1 MAKVIVFRGSPRKE
15 GNTNALEKV
24 IRQQLLEAGH
34 EVRLFDLYD
43 MDIRPCTA
51 CRFCQQDWTQITCSQ
66 SDDMDEIFREI
77 VDTDLL
83 LLATPIYSWYATPPA
98 KALLDR
104 LVYALC
110 MYYGEERGPALAS
123 GKAMALIVTC
133 GYPPERGA
141 DLLEE
146 GIRRYCKHMQ
156 MDYRGMLC
164 ERHKAYADEFMDE
177 GKNARARAFA
187 DKLASCI

>member
-51 CRFCQQDWTQITCSQ
+51 CRYCQQDWTQITCSQ

-83 LLATPIYSWYATPPA
+83 FDQIKIDASVAAREKDPVVTKEDGRTIFTYVYKYDGCAFYIEADVQAIQGHNAQQAIESQWCHDIEATYDLDSDSGSLKA
-98 KALLDR
+98 K
-104 LVYALC
+104 
-110 MYYGEERGPALAS
+110 E
-123 GKAMALIVTC
+123 
-133 GYPPERGA
+133 
-141 DLLEE
+141 
-146 GIRRYCKHMQ
+146 
-156 MDYRGMLC
+156 
-164 ERHKAYADEFMDE
+164 
-177 GKNARARAFA
+177 
-187 DKLASCI
+187 